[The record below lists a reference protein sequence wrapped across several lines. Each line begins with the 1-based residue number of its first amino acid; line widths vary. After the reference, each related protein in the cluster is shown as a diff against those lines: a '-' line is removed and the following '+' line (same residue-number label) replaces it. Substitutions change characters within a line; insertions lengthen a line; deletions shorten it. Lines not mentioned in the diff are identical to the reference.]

1 MTSAGLRRLFTIVS
15 PAAGVAA
22 LGAFAA
28 SNAYG
33 EFAARGG
40 HVETPES
47 SIEQPEHHGIRAH
60 TNYKMFVPNAGM
72 ASPQKSSLEEPAQA
86 GGAPHA
92 GYFYETPAS
101 LACVYQLVS
110 PGVQGCNLNTVTAN
124 PRGGSR
130 AIAIVDAYHYPTAA
144 SDLSVFSNQFG
155 LPQAKFQVV
164 YANNRQ
170 PPVNANWNIEAAL
183 DIQWAHAMA
192 PDAKIYLVEAASNNY
207 SDLLNAVSVAS
218 SLVSSAGGGEV
229 SISWGGSEF
238 SGETSEFLFHPT
250 GGRLLRILG

>member
-1 MTSAGLRRLFTIVS
+1 MRRLFTIALPV
-15 PAAGVAA
+15 AGVGA

-28 SNAYG
+28 NDAYG

-47 SIEQPEHHGIRAH
+47 SIEQPQHHGIRAH

-72 ASPQKSSLEEPAQA
+72 ASPQKSSLEELPQA
-86 GGAPHA
+86 GGAPYA

-110 PGVQGCNLNTVTAN
+110 PGAQGCNPNTVTAN

-218 SLVSSAGGGEV
+218 SLVSSA
-229 SISWGGSEF
+229 
-238 SGETSEFLFHPT
+238 
-250 GGRLLRILG
+250 